1 MGLFDFIKKK
11 LFGKS
16 KKVEESKKVLKDSP
30 KDISVKPK
38 PKPKKK
44 DEPKPK
50 KLVSKKKESKKEEK
64 GFILKIKDAIIS
76 SPKKVEPEDDIKIQ
90 TKKSTVKKDS
100 EVKKSK
106 SKKFNKGNKEEKPLS
121 GGVY

>member
-64 GFILKIKDAIIS
+64 GFISKIKDAIIS
-76 SPKKVEPEDDIKIQ
+76 SPKKVEPQLPHFWPSRYGLPSPGILRYG
-90 TKKSTVKKDS
+90 TAG
-100 EVKKSK
+100 
-106 SKKFNKGNKEEKPLS
+106 KG
-121 GGVY
+121 